1 MRHLVYIVVYSCFAA
16 KSIATGSLQAEAPA
30 ASMQSVQRSL
40 QNMSYSINNQDQELA
55 TLKQKIQN
63 QESVLD
69 SMHAEVSALI
79 KAAKESQKSTS
90 AQVDTRLKSMEK
102 NLEKLV
108 ADLKQ
113 FKKHANESST
123 SFTEIQKK
131 LAEQQEI
138 SSLQGQQIK
147 DLENA
152 LRHIATALQVKGS
165 QNIAS
170 DTSSSGEY
178 RVKAGDTLEKI
189 AKSHGTTIDAIRR
202 ENNLSKDIIYPG
214 QKLHIP

>member
-1 MRHLVYIVVYSCFAA
+1 MRYLVYFVVYSCFVA
-16 KSIATGSLQAEAPA
+16 GSLQAEAPA
-30 ASMQSVQRSL
+30 ASMQSLQRSL

-79 KAAKESQKSTS
+79 KAAKESQKSTG
-90 AQVDTRLKSMEK
+90 AQVDSRLKNMEK
-102 NLEKLV
+102 TLEKLV

-113 FKKHANESST
+113 FKKHANETST
-123 SFTEIQKK
+123 SFSEIQKK
-131 LAEQQEI
+131 LAEQHEI

-152 LRHIATALQVKGS
+152 LRHIATAMQTKGAQS
-165 QNIAS
+165 LAA
-170 DTSSSGEY
+170 DTSSSSEY

-202 ENNLSKDIIYPG
+202 ENSLCKDTIYPG